1 MLPEKNGCNHGG
13 EQAWLIFAQAQNKPI
28 IISWLVSENGLKPKS
43 SVRKLII
50 FLRLMGLKPPPVF
63 EHHWAW
69 NHHQFWNS
77 REKNL
82 LRQPCTSPF
91 SLLFTGTK
99 LVAEAVIAAAR

>member
-1 MLPEKNGCNHGG
+1 MLPEKNGCNHAG

-63 EHHWAW
+63 EHHWA
-69 NHHQFWNS
+69 
-77 REKNL
+77 
-82 LRQPCTSPF
+82 
-91 SLLFTGTK
+91 
-99 LVAEAVIAAAR
+99 